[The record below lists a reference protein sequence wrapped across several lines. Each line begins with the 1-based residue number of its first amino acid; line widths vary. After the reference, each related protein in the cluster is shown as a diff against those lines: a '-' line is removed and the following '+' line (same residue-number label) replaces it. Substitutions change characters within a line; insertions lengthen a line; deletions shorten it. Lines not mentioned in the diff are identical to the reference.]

1 VSVSVTVFLLLLLH
15 VQPTRSSTKC
25 KAAQCTS
32 TLAVLVRTV
41 GSLLAAAVVRGF
53 RAHFVRVVRLAAILS
68 EMNKVEIWHGSRMVE
83 FSYNVND
90 TAS

>member
-1 VSVSVTVFLLLLLH
+1 MVLLL
-15 VQPTRSSTKC
+15 RSC
-25 KAAQCTS
+25 C
-32 TLAVLVRTV
+32 
-41 GSLLAAAVVRGF
+41 GAAAV
-53 RAHFVRVVRLAAILS
+53 ACCLLAMCTQQQFENPIEFQNKNSRQSHAPTHCSTILS

>member
-1 VSVSVTVFLLLLLH
+1 VSDQEASEASQELSELRPEAMDPALRVSEYTV
-15 VQPTRSSTKC
+15 QSYC
-25 KAAQCTS
+25 
-32 TLAVLVRTV
+32 
-41 GSLLAAAVVRGF
+41 
-53 RAHFVRVVRLAAILS
+53 ILS